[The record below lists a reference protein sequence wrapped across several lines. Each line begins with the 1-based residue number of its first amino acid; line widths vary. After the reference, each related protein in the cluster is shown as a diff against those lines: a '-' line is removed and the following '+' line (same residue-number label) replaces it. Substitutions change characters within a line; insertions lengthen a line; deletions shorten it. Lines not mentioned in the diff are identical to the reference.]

1 MIASEKSHQNLSDY
15 NQYLF
20 EFFFEIQIIL
30 FLIMLTRFSERI
42 FDPMRYTGL
51 VDIGMINL
59 SLIYKK
65 FVMVNDSRRLNNK
78 TIELNFGF
86 NLIDGSRVVLHGK

>member
-1 MIASEKSHQNLSDY
+1 M
-15 NQYLF
+15 
-20 EFFFEIQIIL
+20 
-30 FLIMLTRFSERI
+30 IMLTRFSERI